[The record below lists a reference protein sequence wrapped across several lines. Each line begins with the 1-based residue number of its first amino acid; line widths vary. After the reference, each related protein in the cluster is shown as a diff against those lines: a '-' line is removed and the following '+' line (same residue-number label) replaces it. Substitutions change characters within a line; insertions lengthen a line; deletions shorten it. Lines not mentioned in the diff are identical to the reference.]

1 MAEVLWTFPAP
12 VKHAEGAAYLARACG
27 NPAPGGTWHGW
38 IEFVPVG
45 GGVPIRSPRETTQPN
60 RTHAQYW
67 ASGLTTVYLE
77 GALERALHP
86 VVVTAPPRP
95 RPPYFSGPA
104 AGPMRDPYGSAG
116 ASVLDP
122 FSAFAKGEASLR
134 RRLSALAAWR
144 LAAIIR
150 EYGLSEGDAG
160 LGGLTAAELTER
172 IVQGVRSS
180 VRAGRP
186 KGRRSPPSAGNA
198 PLPDRSSHR
207 VG

>member
-1 MAEVLWTFPAP
+1 MAEVLWIFPVP
-12 VKHAEGAAYLARACG
+12 VEAARGGAYLARACG
-27 NPAPGGTWHGW
+27 SPAPGGTWHGW

-86 VVVTAPPRP
+86 IVVTAPPRP
-95 RPPYFSGPA
+95 GPPYFSAPA
-104 AGPMRDPYGSAG
+104 PGLIRDPYGSAG
-116 ASVLDP
+116 TSALDP
-122 FSAFAKGEASLR
+122 FSAFARGEASLR

-144 LAAIIR
+144 LVAIIR
-150 EYGLSEGDAG
+150 EYGLSEGDAE
-160 LGGLTAAELTER
+160 LGRLTAAELTER
-172 IVQGVRSS
+172 IVHAVRSS
-180 VRAGRP
+180 VRGGRAE
-186 KGRRSPPSAGNA
+186 GRRSPASVGNA
-198 PLPDRSSHR
+198 PLAGRSSHR